1 MQCCRSFKA
10 GLGMRD
16 CSFRPDD
23 DLTLFLHSPGRI
35 HHCMRS
41 IGAAQKALDLMIERV
56 TDPSRKTFGKYL
68 YEHGKFLATACCD
81 VSRAHNSLQGLS
93 SLTLLGPEPTSRAQG
108 CLC

>member
-1 MQCCRSFKA
+1 
-10 GLGMRD
+10 MRD
-16 CSFRPDD
+16 CSRLSID
-23 DLTLFLHSPGRI
+23 DLTLFSHSPGRI

-68 YEHGKFLATACCD
+68 YEHGRFIASACCD
-81 VSRAHNSLQGLS
+81 VSRAHSSLQELS
-93 SLTLLGPEPTSRAQG
+93 LLTLLGPEPTSRVLG